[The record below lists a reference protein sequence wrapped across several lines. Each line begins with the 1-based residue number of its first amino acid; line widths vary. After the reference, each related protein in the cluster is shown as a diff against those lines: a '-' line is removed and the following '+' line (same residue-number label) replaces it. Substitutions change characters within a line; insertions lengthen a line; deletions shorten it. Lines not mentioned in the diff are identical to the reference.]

1 MSRII
6 SYSSAINEA
15 FFQIMERDEKVFQI
29 GAGIN
34 TPWFV
39 GQTMQGLLEKFS
51 EKRMIDTPV
60 SENGVAGV
68 AIGAALTGLKPIL
81 TFPRMDF
88 MHYAMD
94 QLINQA
100 AMLPYSLGN
109 KIKIPLTVRGIIN
122 RGGEQGAQHSQSLHA
137 VFSHI
142 PGWKVVMPS
151 NPYDAK
157 GLLIAAVEDDN
168 PVLYIDD
175 RWLYSL
181 KGEVPQDYYVCKI
194 GEAKILKKGKDL
206 TVVASSWT
214 VKLALDVI
222 SQLSEFDIELIDL
235 RTIKPLDEEKILESV
250 KKTKKAIVLDGGWRM
265 FGVSSEISALIAEKV
280 FDSLKAPVKRIALP
294 DSPAPAAKT
303 LEKKYYPDEFTV
315 INTIKEILKE

>member
-181 KGEVPQDYYVCKI
+181 KGEVPQNYYVCKI

-303 LEKKYYPDEFTV
+303 LEKRYYPDEFTV